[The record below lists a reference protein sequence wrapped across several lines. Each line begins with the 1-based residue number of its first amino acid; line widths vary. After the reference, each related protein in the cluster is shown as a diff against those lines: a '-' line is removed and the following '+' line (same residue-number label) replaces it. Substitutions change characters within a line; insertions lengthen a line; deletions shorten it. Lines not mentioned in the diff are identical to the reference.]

1 VTASDATR
9 ASETPDVPAT
19 ILIVDDQ
26 ERNLIAL
33 EAVLEDLHVPLV
45 RATSGEEALLRVL
58 EQDFALIIL
67 DVQMPGL
74 DGLETA
80 KLIKTRGKSA
90 HIPII
95 FITALSRE
103 AAYVF
108 KGYAEGA
115 VDYLLKPID
124 PEIVRAKASVF
135 VELFRRGERIKR
147 DAALVAASEAKDA
160 FIGAVSHEMRT
171 PLTAA
176 KAQAQLAIRQLGDTG
191 GSSKKALGLIA
202 RQIDRVIRLVE
213 ELLDMTRLQS
223 GKLVLR
229 PQTFDLEALSREV
242 AERMGA
248 LSDKHRLQVSCDAP
262 VWITADQDRVDQI
275 LTNLIS
281 NALRYSPDGGPVE
294 LALFHRAE
302 MANIAV
308 ADQGVGIP
316 GDRLEAIFERFAQA
330 HGPTF
335 GGIGLGL
342 AITRELVRLHGG
354 KIWAESKGLGRGATF
369 HVVLPSR
376 PPGSDA

>member
-1 VTASDATR
+1 VTASDAPR